1 MTADERCPMLT
12 AAERNAMLTA
22 EDAVLL
28 RDCELIMQKG
38 TGNGGQKIN
47 KTSSAVRLR
56 HRPTGIAV
64 AANEER
70 SQARNRHIAL
80 RKLRYEIA
88 LRVHADPSGDDFAL
102 LPSPSPANH
111 DRLVLWTA
119 ALFDRLAA
127 SGFDLA
133 RTAALCGVSVP
144 QLERAMRKYPQIWR
158 AWSEAK
164 EKSRP
169 EPTVPPGRKNGGG
182 TSD

>member
-1 MTADERCPMLT
+1 MTAD
-12 AAERNAMLTA
+12 ERNAMLTE
-22 EDAVLL
+22 EDDILI

-64 AANEER
+64 SANEER
-70 SQARNRHIAL
+70 SQSRNRHIAL

-88 LRVHADPSGDDFAL
+88 LSVHASPSGSFAL

-111 DRLVLWTA
+111 ARLILWTA

-127 SGFDLA
+127 AEYDLA
-133 RTAALCGVSVP
+133 KAAALCGASAS
-144 QLERAMRKYPQIWR
+144 QLERAMRKYPQVWR
-158 AWSEAK
+158 RFSEAK
-164 EKSRP
+164 NQK
-169 EPTVPPGRKNGGG
+169 GNGGG
-182 TSD
+182 SPD

>member
-1 MTADERCPMLT
+1 MTAS
-12 AAERNAMLTA
+12 ERNAMLTA

-64 AANEER
+64 SANEER
-70 SQARNRHIAL
+70 SQSRNRHIAL

-88 LRVHADPSGDDFAL
+88 LHVHADPSGTEFEPI
-102 LPSPSPANH
+102 PSPSPANH
-111 DRLVLWTA
+111 ARLILWTA

-127 SGFDLA
+127 SEFDLA
-133 RTAALCGVSVP
+133 QTAALCGVSVS
-144 QLERAMRKYPQIWR
+144 QLERTMRKYPQVWR

-164 EKSRP
+164 Q
-169 EPTVPPGRKNGGG
+169 KNGGEAQA
-182 TSD
+182 

>member
-1 MTADERCPMLT
+1 MTAS
-12 AAERNAMLTA
+12 ERNAMLTA
-22 EDAVLL
+22 EDTVLL
-28 RDCELIMQKG
+28 RDCEFIMQKG

-64 AANEER
+64 SANEER
-70 SQARNRHIAL
+70 SQSRNRHIAL

-88 LRVHADPSGDDFAL
+88 LHVHADPAGTEFEL

-111 DRLVLWTA
+111 ARLILWTA

-133 RTAALCGVSVP
+133 QTAALCGVSVS
-144 QLERAMRKYPQIWR
+144 QLERAMRKYPQVWR
-158 AWSEAK
+158 TYSE
-164 EKSRP
+164 SRQ
-169 EPTVPPGRKNGGG
+169 KNDGEAP
-182 TSD
+182 D

>member
-1 MTADERCPMLT
+1 MTE
-12 AAERNAMLTA
+12 AERNAMLTA
-22 EDAVLL
+22 DDAVLL
-28 RDCELIMQKG
+28 HDCEFIMQKG

-70 SQARNRHIAL
+70 SQAKNRHIAL

-88 LRVHADPSGDDFAL
+88 LRMHAEPFGTDFAL
-102 LPSPSPANH
+102 LPSPSPGNH
-111 DRLVLWTA
+111 ARLILWTA

-133 RTAALCGVSVP
+133 QTAALCGVSAS
-144 QLERAMRKYPQIWR
+144 QLERAMRKYPQVWR
-158 AWSEAK
+158 SLSEA
-164 EKSRP
+164 RQ
-169 EPTVPPGRKNGGG
+169 KNGGEAQV
-182 TSD
+182 

>member
-1 MTADERCPMLT
+1 MTAS
-12 AAERNAMLTA
+12 ERNAMLAA
-22 EDAVLL
+22 EDDVLL
-28 RDCELIMQKG
+28 RDCEFIMQKG
-38 TGNGGQKIN
+38 TGNGGQKVN

-70 SQARNRHIAL
+70 SQAKNRHIAL

-88 LRVHADPSGDDFAL
+88 LRVHADPSGTEFEM

-111 DRLVLWTA
+111 ARLILWTA

-133 RTAALCGVSVP
+133 RTAALCGASVS
-144 QLERAMRKYPQIWR
+144 QLERAMRKYPQVWR
-158 AWSEAK
+158 AWSEA
-164 EKSRP
+164 RQ
-169 EPTVPPGRKNGGG
+169 KNGGEAR
-182 TSD
+182 D

>member
-1 MTADERCPMLT
+1 MT
-12 AAERNAMLTA
+12 AAERNTMLTA

-88 LRVHADPSGDDFAL
+88 LRVHADPSGTQFEL
-102 LPSPSPANH
+102 LPSPSPSNH
-111 DRLVLWTA
+111 ARLILWTA

-133 RTAALCGVSVP
+133 QTAEFCRVSTS

-158 AWSEAK
+158 SFSET
-164 EKSRP
+164 RQQ
-169 EPTVPPGRKNGGG
+169 NGGEAQV
-182 TSD
+182 

>member
-1 MTADERCPMLT
+1 MT
-12 AAERNAMLTA
+12 AAERNTLLTA

-88 LRVHADPSGDDFAL
+88 LRVHADPSGTQFEL
-102 LPSPSPANH
+102 LPSPSSSNH
-111 DRLVLWTA
+111 ARLILWTA

-127 SGFDLA
+127 SDFDLA
-133 RTAALCGVSVP
+133 RTAALCGVSVSR
-144 QLERAMRKYPQIWR
+144 LERTIRKYPQLWR
-158 AWSEAK
+158 SCSEEQMRIK
-164 EKSRP
+164 Q
-169 EPTVPPGRKNGGG
+169 NG
-182 TSD
+182 SLPD

>member
-1 MTADERCPMLT
+1 MT
-12 AAERNAMLTA
+12 AAERNTMLTA

-88 LRVHADPSGDDFAL
+88 LRVHADPSGTHFEL
-102 LPSPSPANH
+102 FPSPSPSNH
-111 DRLVLWTA
+111 ARLILWTA
-119 ALFDRLAA
+119 ELFDRLAA

-133 RTAALCGVSVP
+133 QTAEFCGVSTS
-144 QLERAMRKYPQIWR
+144 QLERAMRKYPQIWKSF
-158 AWSEAK
+158 SET
-164 EKSRP
+164 RQQ
-169 EPTVPPGRKNGGG
+169 NGGEAQV
-182 TSD
+182 

>member
-1 MTADERCPMLT
+1 MT
-12 AAERNAMLTA
+12 AAERNAMLAA

-28 RDCELIMQKG
+28 RDCEFIMQKG

-70 SQARNRHIAL
+70 SQTKNRHIAL

-88 LRVHADPSGDDFAL
+88 LRVHADPSATDAFAL

-111 DRLVLWTA
+111 ARLIPWTA

-133 RTAALCGVSVP
+133 QTAALCGASLS
-144 QLERAMRKYPQIWR
+144 QLERAMRKYPQVWR
-158 AWSEAK
+158 ACSEAK
-164 EKSRP
+164 
-169 EPTVPPGRKNGGG
+169 RKNGGEAQ
-182 TSD
+182 D

>member
-1 MTADERCPMLT
+1 MTE
-12 AAERNAMLTA
+12 AERNTMLTA
-22 EDAVLL
+22 EDDVLL
-28 RDCELIMQKG
+28 HDCEFIMQKG

-70 SQARNRHIAL
+70 SQAKNRHIAL

-88 LRVHADPSGDDFAL
+88 LQIHTTPSGADFVL

-111 DRLVLWTA
+111 ARLILWTA
-119 ALFDRLAA
+119 ALFDRLAV

-133 RTAALCGVSVP
+133 QTAALCGASIS
-144 QLERAMRKYPQIWR
+144 QLERAMRKYPQVWR

-164 EKSRP
+164 Q
-169 EPTVPPGRKNGGG
+169 KNGGEAQV
-182 TSD
+182 